1 MANRYFVNIEPT
13 EPSGVVLTVEALPR
27 LFIFG
32 ETPEAALRHAREAVG
47 FQLRDASAGADGDRP
62 PVELVARDSV
72 GAPSAPA

>member
-47 FQLRDASAGADGDRP
+47 FQLGADGDRP
-62 PVELVARDSV
+62 PVELVARNSV